1 MKFITAI
8 IKPIKLDQVRAA
20 LSEVNV
26 LGMTVTEVK
35 GYGRQKG
42 ETELYRG
49 TEYHNDFL
57 PKTKIELAV
66 KMKMPNPSL
75 RQFLPSQILVKSVME
90 RYLYMTL
97 KTQSE

>member
-42 ETELYRG
+42 ETELYRARSI
-49 TEYHNDFL
+49 TMISF
-57 PKTKIELAV
+57 PKQKL
-66 KMKMPNPSL
+66 NWL
-75 RQFLPSQILVKSVME
+75 
-90 RYLYMTL
+90 
-97 KTQSE
+97 